1 MGISIEKKRKEKK
14 RKEKK
19 RKQNKTKQNKGIGKN
34 FRRARRGGRSSLNDT
49 GA

>member
-1 MGISIEKKRKEKK
+1 MSQNKKENKT
-14 RKEKK
+14 
-19 RKQNKTKQNKGIGKN
+19 KQNKTKQNKGIGKN